1 MHVMCSVLAEVPKPA
16 DCRVLV
22 TAFQGAIAGPF
33 IETEAHSAR
42 CISHWSNTT
51 FAKQLCESDDCAEQ
65 EAQEGREEAQAR
77 ARELLAE
84 TQRLEAHVSDLET
97 RKRAPLYQ
105 KKQEDELRAA
115 VEKAAEAELR
125 ATDAEL
131 KYKEAKVRHCL
142 AW

>member
-1 MHVMCSVLAEVPKPA
+1 M
-16 DCRVLV
+16 
-22 TAFQGAIAGPF
+22 
-33 IETEAHSAR
+33 
-42 CISHWSNTT
+42 
-51 FAKQLCESDDCAEQ
+51 Q

-77 ARELLAE
+77 ARDLLAE

-105 KKQEDELRAA
+105 KKQEEELRAA

-131 KYKEAKVRHCL
+131 KYKEAKVGVGLMAVVVFTYSFAGAFPPLRAFQTFQDLGSFSSSGGLEWAEFPRTRHENQFGPRVLLC
-142 AW
+142 